1 MQKIFG
7 IGLPKTG
14 TSSLSAALKILGY
27 QVCDFP
33 SDESTVAELRAGNY
47 QLSILKQFDA
57 LTDIPIPAIYPQL
70 DTVYPNSKFILTV
83 RDLNSWLD
91 SCRHAPF
98 NQLDAVPKPGTKR
111 EFYRTLLYG
120 CNQFNEDRFTW
131 VYHSHLKLVYDYFS
145 AEKQPQFLVLDIFNG
160 DGWDKLCEFLEK
172 NIPNEPFPHKN
183 PRLTSTNNSNELI
196 HNRNVTEFTLP
207 KKVRRLGEKILK
219 LK

>member
-33 SDESTVAELRAGNY
+33 SDETTVAELRAGNY

-70 DTVYPNSKFILTV
+70 DQIYPGSKFILTV

-131 VYHSHLKLVYDYFS
+131 VYHSHSKLVYDYFS
-145 AEKQPQFLVLDIFNG
+145 GEKQPQFLVLDIFNG
-160 DGWDKLCEFLEK
+160 DGWDKLCEFLGK
-172 NIPNEPFPHKN
+172 NIPAQPFPHKN
-183 PRLTSTNNSNELI
+183 PRTNSNENPHYLS
-196 HNRNVTEFTLP
+196 NNQEPDEFNIVKRIRLLR
-207 KKVRRLGEKILK
+207 KKIIKN
-219 LK
+219 